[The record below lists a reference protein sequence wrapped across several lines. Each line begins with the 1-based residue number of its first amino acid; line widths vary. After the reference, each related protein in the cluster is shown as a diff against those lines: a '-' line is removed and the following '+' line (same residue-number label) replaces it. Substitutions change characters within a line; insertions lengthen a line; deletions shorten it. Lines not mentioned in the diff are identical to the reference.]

1 MSYGKVWGIRE
12 NGRIVIYKGSK
23 SIFIPE
29 KLRYNDNRGAHS
41 EIIIKSGGFTFMNV
55 KITDM
60 QKFLQ
65 KVEDCSGDIYIVYP
79 GGGTENIHNN
89 PVRQAELID
98 EWRANGQCLNLTLD
112 ISKRV
117 DTQKLS
123 SFTVSG

>member
-1 MSYGKVWGIRE
+1 
-12 NGRIVIYKGSK
+12 
-23 SIFIPE
+23 
-29 KLRYNDNRGAHS
+29 
-41 EIIIKSGGFTFMNV
+41 MNV

-65 KVEDCSGDIYIVYP
+65 KVENCSGDIYIVYP

-117 DTQKLS
+117 DTQNLS
-123 SFTVSG
+123 SFTVRG

>member
-1 MSYGKVWGIRE
+1 
-12 NGRIVIYKGSK
+12 
-23 SIFIPE
+23 
-29 KLRYNDNRGAHS
+29 
-41 EIIIKSGGFTFMNV
+41 MNV

-60 QKFLQ
+60 QKSLQ

-123 SFTVSG
+123 SFTVRG

>member
-1 MSYGKVWGIRE
+1 
-12 NGRIVIYKGSK
+12 
-23 SIFIPE
+23 
-29 KLRYNDNRGAHS
+29 
-41 EIIIKSGGFTFMNV
+41 MNV

-98 EWRANGQCLNLTLD
+98 EWRANGQCLYLTLD
-112 ISKRV
+112 ISKRT
-117 DTQKLS
+117 DASKLS
-123 SFTVSG
+123 SFAAGK

>member
-1 MSYGKVWGIRE
+1 
-12 NGRIVIYKGSK
+12 
-23 SIFIPE
+23 
-29 KLRYNDNRGAHS
+29 
-41 EIIIKSGGFTFMNV
+41 MNV

-65 KVEDCSGDIYIVYP
+65 KVENCSGDIYIVYP
-79 GGGTENIHNN
+79 GGGTENIHNS

-123 SFTVSG
+123 SFTVRG

>member
-1 MSYGKVWGIRE
+1 
-12 NGRIVIYKGSK
+12 
-23 SIFIPE
+23 
-29 KLRYNDNRGAHS
+29 
-41 EIIIKSGGFTFMNV
+41 MNV

-65 KVEDCSGDIYIVYP
+65 KVDKCSGDVYIVYP

-123 SFTVSG
+123 SFTVRG

>member
-1 MSYGKVWGIRE
+1 
-12 NGRIVIYKGSK
+12 
-23 SIFIPE
+23 
-29 KLRYNDNRGAHS
+29 
-41 EIIIKSGGFTFMNV
+41 MNV

-65 KVEDCSGDIYIVYP
+65 KVENCSGDIYIVYP

-123 SFTVSG
+123 SFTVRG

>member
-1 MSYGKVWGIRE
+1 
-12 NGRIVIYKGSK
+12 
-23 SIFIPE
+23 
-29 KLRYNDNRGAHS
+29 
-41 EIIIKSGGFTFMNV
+41 MNV

-60 QKFLQ
+60 KKFLQ

-123 SFTVSG
+123 SFTVRG

>member
-1 MSYGKVWGIRE
+1 
-12 NGRIVIYKGSK
+12 
-23 SIFIPE
+23 
-29 KLRYNDNRGAHS
+29 
-41 EIIIKSGGFTFMNV
+41 MNV

-117 DTQKLS
+117 DMQKLS
-123 SFTVSG
+123 SFTVRG

>member
-1 MSYGKVWGIRE
+1 
-12 NGRIVIYKGSK
+12 
-23 SIFIPE
+23 
-29 KLRYNDNRGAHS
+29 
-41 EIIIKSGGFTFMNV
+41 MNV

-123 SFTVSG
+123 SFTVRG

>member
-1 MSYGKVWGIRE
+1 
-12 NGRIVIYKGSK
+12 
-23 SIFIPE
+23 
-29 KLRYNDNRGAHS
+29 
-41 EIIIKSGGFTFMNV
+41 MNV

-65 KVEDCSGDIYIVYP
+65 KVEDCSGDIFIVYP

-117 DTQKLS
+117 DMQKLS
-123 SFTVSG
+123 SFTVRG